1 MGNSRVAG
9 AAGAAFFL
17 VPQDSATQ
25 TRSKMPNRLF
35 ITTQNY
41 GFFVI
46 FAQFMRKFALSLL
59 LLLAG
64 AFGLQAQFYSPG
76 TDPGRLRWYTMD
88 SPYYRVIYPE
98 GADSLARS
106 YLRLMEQFREPVGRS
121 INYTPQ
127 NARWGKQFP
136 IVLHTHHLTS
146 NGSVAFAPTRMDFY
160 TTPEFRAPNPAS
172 WAIELASHEPRHQ
185 AQLEKIESAGLFKGL
200 TYVIGQGSAP
210 LGWILYLAAIRGEG
224 DAVAVETGLV
234 PGTRARTADFLN
246 YMQVAFDQ
254 GDWRSLT
261 RWSKG
266 SYKHYT
272 PDYYKAG
279 YMLMG
284 GMRYLYSAPLFT
296 AEGME
301 KALNNPLLIAPYD
314 YSKVI
319 RKLSGKFPADAFKDI
334 MHTFNDVWQ
343 ADAAARAPF
352 IDLGEPVTPA
362 ESFPLNYSSSVWAD
376 GTLYAL
382 REGYLRTSEL
392 VSIRNGRIHKER
404 TFSSQTSRLTYDP
417 VRGRIYWTEIIPHIR
432 WSLDGTSAVRYL
444 DLKTRRTRDLAP
456 GQRYFNPSP
465 SPDGSRV
472 AVVES
477 AVTGE
482 TYAVVLSADDGS
494 VLQRQMA
501 PEGIQLTES
510 AWVGEE
516 LYFLGL
522 SQEGFGLYK
531 AFEGWVKLLA
541 PTHQKVVNLES
552 ADGCL
557 EWVSDR
563 TGVNERY
570 RFNPADGKLLQ
581 LTSTR
586 YGATDFREVG
596 DTLYCVSQ
604 TLDGKLIFSVPSAS
618 QKPREVRYEDLHTYT
633 IEDAITAQEQALGPG
648 PDFSQEVPLSAPKRY
663 YKLLHPLRLHT
674 WAPLYADADAIMN
687 GSFEFSYQNVSP
699 GVTGFFQNTL
709 GTFSGQLGAAIHPD
723 PDKDEGWRGAF
734 HAMATYNGRYPV
746 FEVKV
751 DVGDRR
757 ARQYNYTEL
766 YRGDK
771 MGRLYTSSLR
781 DRPLFN
787 GTFRAYVPLASRKGG
802 ILYGFIPQFKY
813 TFSNNVYCLTPVKYE
828 SNTAVEGLIPVL
840 QFKGSGVPQN
850 VFMQQ
855 IGVSARGYVMLPTAK
870 SSTYPRWG
878 IGLEGGVSLR
888 PFTLTH
894 FRPVV
899 YGYTYAYL
907 PGLWRT
913 QGLKLTG
920 TLQHQLGDALFGD
933 ISVAVLPRGF
943 NASAN
948 SYISNNY
955 RTQWRITADYAIP
968 IYVGD
973 LAVPALGY
981 IRYFQLS
988 PHGDFTGLGKKD
1000 FLWSA
1005 GADLVANMG
1014 EIFFLSTNTNL
1025 GVSFSWLGGSVYEN
1039 TEQKKPYSVSLILSF
1054 DF

>member
-46 FAQFMRKFALSLL
+46 FAQLMRKFALSLL
-59 LLLAG
+59 LLLAVP
-64 AFGLQAQFYSPG
+64 FGLRAQFYSPG
-76 TDPGRLRWYTMD
+76 TDPGRLRWYSID
-88 SPYYRVIYPE
+88 SPYYRIIYPE
-98 GADSLARS
+98 GADSLARN
-106 YLRLMEQFREPVGRS
+106 YLRLMEQFREPIGRS
-121 INYTPQ
+121 IRYTPQ
-127 NARWGKQFP
+127 SARWKERFP
-136 IVLHTHHLTS
+136 IVLHTHHLTT
-146 NGSVAFAPTRMDFY
+146 NGSVAYAPIRMDFY
-160 TTPEFRAPNPAS
+160 TTPESYGPNPAS
-172 WAIELASHEPRHQ
+172 WDIELASHEPRHQ
-185 AQLEKIESAGLFKGL
+185 AQLEKLESAGLFKGL
-200 TYVIGQGSAP
+200 SYAMGQGAAP
-210 LGWILYLAAIRGEG
+210 LGWMLYAASVRGEG
-224 DAVAVETGLV
+224 DAVAVETGLAR
-234 PGTRARTADFLN
+234 GTRARTADFLN

-254 GDWRSLT
+254 GDWRNLT

-266 SYKHYT
+266 SYKNYT

-279 YMLMG
+279 YMLMA
-284 GMRYLYSAPLFT
+284 GMRYLYSDPYFT
-296 AEGME
+296 AEGIE
-301 KALNNPLLIAPYD
+301 KALKNPLLIAPYNF
-314 YSKVI
+314 SKVI
-319 RKLSGKFPADAFKDI
+319 RQLSGKFPDKAFVDI
-334 MHTFNDVWQ
+334 MHAFNDVWQ

-352 IDLGEPVTPA
+352 IPLGEPVTPA
-362 ESFPLNYSSSVWAD
+362 DAFPLNYSSPVWAD

-382 REGYLRTSEL
+382 REGYLQTSEL
-392 VSIRNGRIHKER
+392 VSIKDGRIRKER
-404 TFSSQTSRLTYDP
+404 TFSSQASHLAYDP
-417 VRGRIYWTEIIPHIR
+417 VLGRIYWSEIIPHLR
-432 WSLDGTSAVRYL
+432 WSLDGTSAIRYL
-444 DLKTRRTRDLAP
+444 DLKTGRTRDLAP
-456 GQRYFNPSP
+456 GHRYFNPSP
-465 SPDGSRV
+465 SPDGTRV
-472 AVVES
+472 AAVEY

-482 TYAVVLSADDGS
+482 SYLVVLSARDGS
-494 VLQRQMA
+494 VTLRQRA

-510 AWVGEE
+510 AWMGED
-516 LYFLGL
+516 LYLMGL
-522 SQEGFGLYK
+522 SREGFGLYK
-531 AFEGWVKLLA
+531 ATPSWETILA
-541 PTHQKVVNLES
+541 PTHQKVVNLCS
-552 ADGCL
+552 AEEAL

-570 RFNPADGKLLQ
+570 RFFPAQGKLLQ

-596 DTLYCVSQ
+596 DTLYCISQ
-604 TLDGKLIFSVPSAS
+604 TLDGKLLFSVPTAS
-618 QKPREVRYEDLHTYT
+618 QKPREVRYEDLHSYT
-633 IEDAITAQEQALGPG
+633 IEDAITEQELSLGPA
-648 PDFSQEVPLSAPKRY
+648 PDFSEEVPLSAPKRY
-663 YKLLHPLRLHT
+663 YKLQHPLQLHT
-674 WAPLYADADAIMN
+674 WLPLYADADAIMN
-687 GSFEFSYQNVSP
+687 GSFEFSYQTVSP

-734 HAMATYNGRYPV
+734 HAMASYNGRYPV
-746 FEVKV
+746 FEVKL

-771 MGRLYTSSLR
+771 MARLFTSSLR
-781 DRPLFN
+781 DKPLFT
-787 GTFRAYVPLASRKGG
+787 GSFRAYVPLASRKGG
-802 ILYGFIPQFKY
+802 ILYGFIPQAKY
-813 TFSNNVYCLTPVKYE
+813 SFSNNVYSLAPVRYE
-828 SNTAVEGLIPVL
+828 AYSAVDDFISLL
-840 QFKGSGVPQN
+840 QFKGADAPQN
-850 VFMQQ
+850 VFMHQL
-855 IGVSARGYVMLPTAK
+855 GVSARGYVMLPTAR
-870 SSTYPRWG
+870 SRTYPRWG

-888 PFTLTH
+888 PLTLRH

-913 QGLKLTG
+913 QGLKVTG

-933 ISVAVLPRGF
+933 LSVGVLPRGF
-943 NASAN
+943 KASAN
-948 SYISNNY
+948 SYIANHY
-955 RTQWRITADYAIP
+955 RTQWRVTADYAIP

-981 IRYFQLS
+981 IRNFLLT
-988 PHGDFTGLGKKD
+988 PHGDFTGLGKNE

-1014 EIFFLSTNTNL
+1014 ELLFLSTNINL